1 MSLVARTAYGARAAA
16 TVGLHAAHWW
26 WARRQSA
33 PFEAP
38 EGPAFRSPHKVPDR
52 AAVARAFAAAFE
64 ADLAAIEQG
73 LYPAPP
79 PPDLATLASQA
90 RAYRADV
97 ASIDHRRQARA
108 GTEVRDDPATA
119 GYPAY
124 FRQNFHW
131 QTGGWFTQESAQL
144 YDFQVE
150 TLFTGSAAPMRRA
163 TALALLAESLTGI
176 DQRQVRCLD
185 LACGTGSFTADV
197 ARAFPRMKLQA
208 LDLSPAYAAHARGAL
223 ARYAVPVM
231 TGLAEALPFEDAS
244 LDRVVCVYL
253 FHELPPKVRAAVM
266 REVARVLAPGGIFV
280 LADALRTGDNP
291 DLDRMLDAFPFGFH
305 EPFFTSWLTTDLD
318 ALAHDAGLLPGPS
331 RQAFLTRAVAYT
343 KPR

>member
-1 MSLVARTAYGARAAA
+1 MSLVARTAYGARTAAA
-16 TVGLHAAHWW
+16 VGLHAAHWW
-26 WARRQSA
+26 WARRRSG

-38 EGPAFRSPHKVPDR
+38 DGPAFRSSHKVPDR
-52 AAVARAFAAAFE
+52 AAIARAFAEAFE
-64 ADLAAIEQG
+64 ADFAAIDQG

-79 PPDLATLASQA
+79 PPDMAELARQA

-97 ASIDHRRQARA
+97 AAIDRRRQARA

-131 QTGGWFTQESAQL
+131 QTGGWFTEDSARL

-150 TLFTGSAAPMRRA
+150 TLFTGSAGPMRRA
-163 TALALLAESLTGI
+163 TALALLAESLAGI

-208 LDLSPAYAAHARGAL
+208 LDLSPAYAAHASRAL
-223 ARYAVPVM
+223 AAQGVPVIH
-231 TGLAEALPFEDAS
+231 GLAEAQPFADGS

-253 FHELPPKVRAAVM
+253 FHELPPRVRLAVM
-266 REVARVLAPGGIFV
+266 AEVARVLKPGGVFV
-280 LADALRTGDNP
+280 LADSLRTGDNP

-318 ALAHDAGLLPGPS
+318 ALARDAGLMPGAS
-331 RQAFLTRAVAYT
+331 RQAFLTRAVAFT
-343 KPR
+343 KPA